1 MLTTKQILKNTAKEL
16 NLPYEEVEI
25 YYYAWI
31 KGIEERLEK
40 EEVIT
45 FKIKGVGYFNF
56 SVPSNSLQNK
66 DTGKGERNKN
76 RVKKFRAR
84 KAKARQT
91 YRDSLEERP
100 DMTPLEKKMNY
111 YRNKHFSKCP
121 IHFYGYS
128 KGYDIFEIDKL
139 QREFYNQTN
148 KK

>member
-16 NLPYEEVEI
+16 NLPYEEVET

-56 SVPSNSLQNK
+56 SVPLNSLQNK
-66 DTGKGERNKN
+66 EIIRGKRSKV
-76 RVKKFRAR
+76 RIQKFRAR
-84 KAKARQT
+84 KAKARKT
-91 YRDSLEERP
+91 YRDSLEEKGE
-100 DMTPLEKKMNY
+100 MTPIERKMNY
-111 YRNKHFSKCP
+111 YRNKHFSQCP
-121 IHFYGYS
+121 IFFYGYS

-139 QREFYNQTN
+139 QREFYKQT